1 MAYSGPERRADNID
15 LEKRVRDLEEEN
27 RASIKSRQA
36 MHKQLGDLN
45 TKMDLQLGDLNT
57 KMDLMLSR
65 QDEKNDACA
74 VHRTETALLKQSQE
88 VNDKAIEAHKAAT
101 KDAIDAVE
109 EEQIWLRRTAIGGLA
124 VSVISLIGALWAV
137 VTGK

>member
-1 MAYSGPERRADNID
+1 MGYDGPERRADNID
-15 LEKRVRDLEEEN
+15 LENRVRDLEEEN

-36 MHKQLGDLN
+36 MHK
-45 TKMDLQLGDLNT
+45 QLGDLNT

-74 VHRTETALLKQSQE
+74 VHRTETALLKQSQD
-88 VNDKAIEAHKAAT
+88 VTDKALEDHKTSTKEA
-101 KDAIDAVE
+101 IGAVE

-124 VSVISLIGALWAV
+124 VSVVSLIGALWAV
-137 VTGK
+137 ITGK

>member
-1 MAYSGPERRADNID
+1 MGYEGPERRADNID
-15 LEKRVRDLEEEN
+15 LENRVRDLEEEN

-36 MHKQLGDLN
+36 MHK
-45 TKMDLQLGDLNT
+45 QLGDLNT

>member
-15 LEKRVRDLEEEN
+15 LENRVRDLEEEN

-45 TKMDLQLGDLNT
+45 VKMDI
-57 KMDLMLSR
+57 MLSK
-65 QDEKNDACA
+65 QDEKNEACA
-74 VHRTETALLKQSQE
+74 IHKTETALLKKSQE
-88 VNDKAIEAHKAAT
+88 VTADALKTHKEDTAKAIG
-101 KDAIDAVE
+101 DVE

-124 VSVISLIGALWAV
+124 FSLVALIGALWSMI
-137 VTGK
+137 TGK